1 MLKQARKNKNLT
13 QKQLSKIA
21 NISQS
26 YISRLEQDIFINSPT
41 IRQIISLSKALD
53 ISAYKLS
60 NYFINK
66 ENAYNKKDNY
76 VV

>member
-1 MLKQARKNKNLT
+1 MLKQARKDKNLT

-41 IRQIISLSKALD
+41 IQQIISLSKALD

-60 NYFINK
+60 NYFIDK
-66 ENAYNKKDNY
+66 ENAYNEKR
-76 VV
+76 

>member
-1 MLKQARKNKNLT
+1 MLKQARKDKNLT

-60 NYFINK
+60 NYFIDK
-66 ENAYNKKDNY
+66 ENAYNKKR
-76 VV
+76 

>member
-1 MLKQARKNKNLT
+1 MLKQARKDKNLT

-60 NYFINK
+60 NYFIDK
-66 ENAYNKKDNY
+66 ENVYNEKR
-76 VV
+76 

>member
-1 MLKQARKNKNLT
+1 MLKQARKDKNLT

-60 NYFINK
+60 NYFIDK
-66 ENAYNKKDNY
+66 ESAYNKKKIIM
-76 VV
+76 

>member
-1 MLKQARKNKNLT
+1 MLKQSRKDKNLT

-60 NYFINK
+60 NYFIDK
-66 ENAYNKKDNY
+66 ESAYNKKR
-76 VV
+76 

>member
-1 MLKQARKNKNLT
+1 MLKQARKDKNLT

-60 NYFINK
+60 NYFIDK
-66 ENAYNKKDNY
+66 ENAYNEKR
-76 VV
+76 

>member
-26 YISRLEQDIFINSPT
+26 YISRLEQDVFINSPT

-60 NYFINK
+60 NYFIDK
-66 ENAYNKKDNY
+66 ENAYNKKR
-76 VV
+76 

>member
-60 NYFINK
+60 NYFIDK
-66 ENAYNKKDNY
+66 ENAYNKKR
-76 VV
+76 

>member
-66 ENAYNKKDNY
+66 ENAYNKKR
-76 VV
+76 

>member
-53 ISAYKLS
+53 I
-60 NYFINK
+60 
-66 ENAYNKKDNY
+66 
-76 VV
+76 